1 MPVQKSLDRYTEIMG
16 IRTRY
21 WNVGGQGPALILIHG
36 LGGFIENW
44 LLNVPALSQRYQV
57 WALDL
62 AGFGLSAKSHL
73 PYSISFF
80 VEFLAEFMQ
89 EQGLAHAALI
99 GNSMGGG
106 IALQFSVSYP
116 EMVDALVL
124 VSSAGFGSD
133 VAPALLLA
141 ALPLIGEWLTRPNRR
156 RYRRVLRGIF
166 YDPSLVNEEMLR
178 LFARMSSIPG
188 GRRALLATLRS
199 LGRQRGFHGRGQASY
214 LAQWG
219 SITAPS
225 LIVWGRQD
233 RVLPVRHATV
243 AGKVIPNAQ
252 VHIFDAC
259 GHVPQIEKAD
269 EFNSLVL
276 CFLDSVLGR

>member
-1 MPVQKSLDRYTEIMG
+1 MPVQKSLDRCTEIMG
-16 IRTRY
+16 IHTRY

-44 LLNVPALSQRYQV
+44 LLNVPALSQRYRV
-57 WALDL
+57 YALDL
-62 AGFGLSAKSHL
+62 AGFGLSAKPHL

-89 EQGLAHAALI
+89 DQELAHAALI

-106 IALQFSVSYP
+106 IALQFSVTYP

-133 VAPALLLA
+133 VSPALLLA
-141 ALPLIGEWLTRPNRR
+141 ALPVIGEWLTRPNRR
-156 RYRRVLRGIF
+156 RYRQVLRGIF

-178 LFARMSSIPG
+178 LFTRMSSIPG

-219 SITAPS
+219 SITAPT

-252 VHIFDAC
+252 VHIFDA
-259 GHVPQIEKAD
+259 
-269 EFNSLVL
+269 LVL